1 MGGAGRGLTGV
12 AHRGQ
17 VGLKPEDEREIERQF
32 WASIEEARLRR

>member
-1 MGGAGRGLTGV
+1 VTITCCFF
-12 AHRGQ
+12 Q